1 MIISLQGANLIFNDN
16 RLTKEKLV
24 NFINKNEKL
33 FNTVVDGNRVIYFN
47 YDYFIGDFSSTD
59 FEYID
64 TSTGLKIDY
73 YDDGDTYA
81 LNPMIEEP
89 FWDTNEGLW
98 YPVKLENL
106 QPNSYTPNGLLENRI
121 FIDFICDVCDVEGGI
136 RVDEKSLIGKWRFN
150 ETITAHTTFGAY
162 GRSTRTN
169 WFATG
174 DQSTLHSYSSMKLE
188 GNVLKYDYDDKVAY
202 DGSVWRNN
210 QYGEK
215 ESFRTI
221 SILEDP
227 TSFTQNLGI
236 KDLFTFHDWMR
247 TSAEKIS
254 DDPGSPYQL
263 PKPTIKLSDSVISW
277 GAIKWVGSYEVY
289 YTKTTGDGTQQ
300 LLTTT
305 TNTSIDILEH
315 LDTPGTYIFFI
326 IAKPCYDTSVHDF
339 AESECSNAIEYK
351 VQPRLDTPTTTLID
365 GVLSWSAITN
375 ADHYEVYSGNNL
387 LCNTTETSCNL
398 KQYLFRNA
406 YNYQVMVKACPSD
419 DSYRSSEFS
428 VALTFRQDTIVTN
441 NMLIG
446 EWKFNST
453 LVFED
458 NFQLTNE
465 NDYEGLSWF
474 YATNYDNRYVLLRY
488 SNNKL
493 YYSKTYDST
502 GWETAYEDGWK
513 QTKHQSIGIYRI
525 PNTMSLFDYSIETF
539 YNWISN
545 NATKTSDTATVPIK
559 LATPTL
565 TMTGTALIWSAITN
579 ATQYEVNAHIYDDNN
594 NLVGGTTWYV
604 AGTNCD
610 VYEHID
616 RNETFHI
623 RVRAVGDCDYTYA
636 DSEWSN
642 TITYTT
648 EIEDDRKWLDAPII
662 ALNGRYVV
670 WNPVNNADYY
680 TMYFDGGSSFILID
694 KNQSV
699 YELFREGVARP
710 KTSVTLVACAGEGSE
725 WLNSTHSNT
734 VVYDP
739 DAKNEEV
746 VVPDNDADAIH
757 ITVRYVNGVLLATAD
772 KYCDKNIQVHLDY
785 VSLVNLIPGNIRA
798 GVTILGVTG
807 SLTPTIYKKE

>member
-1 MIISLQGANLIFNDN
+1 MAFD
-16 RLTKEKLV
+16 
-24 NFINKNEKL
+24 
-33 FNTVVDGNRVIYFN
+33 
-47 YDYFIGDFSSTD
+47 SS
-59 FEYID
+59 
-64 TSTGLKIDY
+64 K
-73 YDDGDTYA
+73 
-81 LNPMIEEP
+81 
-89 FWDTNEGLW
+89 
-98 YPVKLENL
+98 
-106 QPNSYTPNGLLENRI
+106 
-121 FIDFICDVCDVEGGI
+121 
-136 RVDEKSLIGKWRFN
+136 LIGKWRFK
-150 ETITAHTTFGAY
+150 ETITAQTTFSVSMGA
-162 GRSTRTN
+162 SLN
-169 WFATG
+169 DWFATG
-174 DQSTLHSYSSMKLE
+174 DQTNLHRYSSMKLE
-188 GNVLKYDYDDKVAY
+188 GNVLKYDYDNKVAFN
-202 DGSVWRNN
+202 GSSWRNN
-210 QYGEK
+210 AYDDK
-215 ESFRTI
+215 ESYRTI
-221 SILEDP
+221 SIFAVP
-227 TSFTQNLGI
+227 TSFNEDLGI
-236 KDLFTFHDWMR
+236 SDIATFYEWMR
-247 TSAEKIS
+247 ASANKIS
-254 DDPGSPYQL
+254 DDPGSPCQL
-263 PKPTIKLSDSVISW
+263 TAPTISITGSVISW
-277 GAIKWVGSYEVY
+277 ESVQYAGLYQVY
-289 YTKTTGDGTQQ
+289 YAKTTGDGT

-305 TNTSIDILEH
+305 TNKSIDILEH
-315 LDTPGTYIFFI
+315 LDTPGTYDFKVK
-326 IAKPCYDTSVHDF
+326 ALPYDDATTYDFTTS
-339 AESECSNAIEYK
+339 ENSNVLTYT
-351 VQPRLDTPTTTLID
+351 VQPKLATPTTRLVE
-365 GVLSWSAITN
+365 GVLSWSAIAN

-387 LCNTTETSCNL
+387 LYNTTETSCNL

-406 YNYQVMVKACPSD
+406 YNYQVMVKACPSN
-419 DSYRSSEFS
+419 DSYRASEFS
-428 VALTFRQDTIVTN
+428 VALTFRQDTIVTD

-446 EWKFNST
+446 EWKFNSK

-474 YATNYDNRYVLLRY
+474 YSTNYDNRYVLLRY

-493 YYSKTYDST
+493 YYSKAYDST
-502 GWETAYEDGWK
+502 RWETAYEDGWK
-513 QTKHQSIGIYRI
+513 QTKHQSIGIYSI

-539 YNWISN
+539 YNWLSN
-545 NATKTSDTATVPIK
+545 NATKTSDTATAPIK

-565 TMTGTALIWSAITN
+565 TMTSSVLIWDAITN
-579 ATQYEVNAHIYDDNN
+579 ATQYEVNAHIYDENN

-610 VYEHID
+610 VYEHIERSD
-616 RNETFHI
+616 TFHI
-623 RVRAVGDCDYTYA
+623 RVRAVGDYDYTYA

-725 WLNSTHSNT
+725 WLNSPHSNT

-739 DAKNEEV
+739 DAEDEEI
-746 VVPDNDADAIH
+746 VVPDSDADAIH
-757 ITVRYVNGVLLATAD
+757 ITVRYVNGVLLATAG

-807 SLTPTIYKKE
+807 SLTTTIYKKE

>member
-1 MIISLQGANLIFNDN
+1 MAFD
-16 RLTKEKLV
+16 
-24 NFINKNEKL
+24 
-33 FNTVVDGNRVIYFN
+33 
-47 YDYFIGDFSSTD
+47 SS
-59 FEYID
+59 
-64 TSTGLKIDY
+64 K
-73 YDDGDTYA
+73 
-81 LNPMIEEP
+81 
-89 FWDTNEGLW
+89 
-98 YPVKLENL
+98 
-106 QPNSYTPNGLLENRI
+106 
-121 FIDFICDVCDVEGGI
+121 
-136 RVDEKSLIGKWRFN
+136 LIGKWRFK
-150 ETITAHTTFGAY
+150 ETITAQTTFSVY
-162 GRSTRTN
+162 MNSSLN
-169 WFATG
+169 DWFATG
-174 DQSTLHSYSSMKLE
+174 DQTNLHRYSSMKLE

-202 DGSVWRNN
+202 NGSSWQNN
-210 QYGEK
+210 AYGDK
-215 ESFRTI
+215 ESYRTI
-221 SILEDP
+221 SIFEVP
-227 TSFTQNLGI
+227 TSLSGDI
-236 KDLFTFHDWMR
+236 ADIATFYEWLR
-247 TSAEKIS
+247 VSASKIS
-254 DDPGSPYQL
+254 GDPETPCQL
-263 PKPTIKLSDSVISW
+263 TAPTISITGSVISW
-277 GAIKWVGSYEVY
+277 ESVQYAGSYDVY
-289 YTKTTGDGTQQ
+289 YENGINGKIHTA
-300 LLTTT
+300 
-305 TNTSIDILEH
+305 NTSIDILEYI
-315 LDTPGTYIFFI
+315 DKPSTYTLWVRAI
-326 IAKPCYDTSVHDF
+326 PYDDISTYDCVQSG
-339 AESECSNAIEYK
+339 ESNNLTYK
-351 VQPRLDTPTTTLID
+351 VQPKLATPVTTLID

-387 LCNTTETSCNL
+387 LCNTTEASCNL
-398 KQYLFRNA
+398 KKYLFRNA
-406 YNYQVMVKACPSD
+406 YNYQVMVKACPSN
-419 DSYRSSEFS
+419 DSYRPSEFS
-428 VALTFRQDTIVTN
+428 VALTFRQDTIVTD

-446 EWKFNST
+446 EWKFNSK

-474 YATNYDNRYVLLRY
+474 YSTNYDNRYVLLRY
-488 SNNKL
+488 SNNKM

-502 GWETAYEDGWK
+502 GWETAYEEEWK
-513 QTKHQSIGIYRI
+513 QTKHQSIGIYSI

-539 YNWISN
+539 YNWLSN
-545 NATKTSDTATVPIK
+545 NATKTSDTATAPIK

-565 TMTGTALIWSAITN
+565 TMTGSVLIWDAITN
-579 ATQYEVNAHIYDDNN
+579 ATQYEVNAHIYDENN

-610 VYEHID
+610 VYEHIERSD
-616 RNETFHI
+616 TFHI
-623 RVRAVGDCDYTYA
+623 RVRAVGDYDYTYA

-725 WLNSTHSNT
+725 WLNSPHSNT

-739 DAKNEEV
+739 DAEDEEI
-746 VVPDNDADAIH
+746 VVPDSDADAIH
-757 ITVRYVNGVLLATAD
+757 ITVRYVNGVLLATAG

-807 SLTPTIYKKE
+807 SLTTTIYKKE